1 MRRPR
6 GLVPGQNCRAMPSLM
21 TATGGVSLR
30 SSAPNPRPRRNG
42 IERREVAGRHGYT
55 ARHVGATCDV
65 GATLGDERVGSACCV
80 SQPRRD
86 DHRGRGAHA
95 VQRFH
100 TRQELFEERAL
111 TRGIRVLRRRERNA
125 ERQHARARIVPNAGV
140 LERGEGAAK

>member
-1 MRRPR
+1 PSLLTTTVPHPCGSCSAETYTVAGGSVQGNSRTSPTTPTICIHGACCDPSRMRRPR

-86 DHRGRGAHA
+86 DHRGRG
-95 VQRFH
+95 
-100 TRQELFEERAL
+100 
-111 TRGIRVLRRRERNA
+111 
-125 ERQHARARIVPNAGV
+125 
-140 LERGEGAAK
+140 